1 MAAICNR
8 QQQRAVP
15 QESPSGK
22 EKTELYGESEKHIE
36 SGSAYFA
43 QAFAEA
49 LGYISDLELHDL
61 YRAELRLRS
70 MSILIT
76 HALEEYDNASK
87 FDARTGLIDYH
98 ERMLREAGLNFEGT
112 QRALLEAGNRDLLP
126 ADEQLV
132 NSVAKTFDQ
141 VGYQGL
147 TNLYLDKVYS
157 IHRLVSSPPVTM
169 EDEGTSDGV
178 AWQEL
183 GWKLITL
190 FTQATQIGQSIAVL
204 NTFTERLSRESRQ
217 A

>member
-8 QQQRAVP
+8 QQALAVP
-15 QESPSGK
+15 QESPSGE

-43 QAFAEA
+43 RAFAEA
-49 LGYISDLELHDL
+49 LGLVSDLELRDL

-70 MSILIT
+70 MSVLIT
-76 HALEEYDNASK
+76 HALKEYDSASRIS
-87 FDARTGLIDYH
+87 AQTGLIDYH

-112 QRALLEAGNRDLLP
+112 QRTLLEAGNRDLLP

-141 VGYQGL
+141 AGYQAL
-147 TNLYLDKVYS
+147 TNLYLDKVDS
-157 IHRLVSSPPVTM
+157 IHRLVSSPPVTL
-169 EDEGTSDGV
+169 ENGGTTDGV

-204 NTFTERLSRESRQ
+204 NTFTDRLARESR
-217 A
+217 